1 VPRIPADPA
10 TPSPTQPCNRAP
22 WLGREPQ
29 SALEAVLLIGLVG
42 RSAPRALRRLERIGA
57 LLLGG
62 RGRDAHC
69 YSSQLSGFAPLFSSS
84 GAAALRPAPFAAF
97 SAALPQRGQKP
108 ASAGSGWPQFV
119 HETTACSPTGL
130 PQFAQKCEPQMTGAP
145 HSQRLAVVRRP
156 AAAAAS
162 IESSSWSRASR
173 LAMSRACS
181 LSRSS
186 RNCSRRYISIA
197 SPPRSRS
204 KSSRAL

>member
-1 VPRIPADPA
+1 ARGMGAGSVDGACALLVVRDGGGGAEPCERRDQEREKRRPDPVTRIPAEPA

-84 GAAALRPAPFAAF
+84 GAAALPPSPFPPF
-97 SAALPQRGQKP
+97 S
-108 ASAGSGWPQFV
+108 
-119 HETTACSPTGL
+119 
-130 PQFAQKCEPQMTGAP
+130 
-145 HSQRLAVVRRP
+145 
-156 AAAAAS
+156 
-162 IESSSWSRASR
+162 
-173 LAMSRACS
+173 
-181 LSRSS
+181 
-186 RNCSRRYISIA
+186 
-197 SPPRSRS
+197 
-204 KSSRAL
+204 